1 MNCLTR
7 LDTPHSDDGH
17 GAPIAINASACSDTQ
32 LWEQFTLGDKAA
44 FDTIYDRHFQSLCC
58 YGDRICEDKGLVEDV
73 VQDLFI
79 YLWTRRERLGAT
91 SAIKF
96 YLFRCLRRKL
106 IRTLAQSKRRPDRH
120 MVLKANDP
128 RFQLSLQEPSGPLLE
143 EELQGKLEAAL
154 ARLTDRQKEAIYLRF
169 YNNLSFQEVAAIMEL
184 EVRSVYN
191 LVGRTI
197 KVLRSELCHPEPSA
211 AWLIPLL
218 ILGLG

>member
-7 LDTPHSDDGH
+7 PDTPHSDDGH

-106 IRTLAQSKRRPDRH
+106 IRTLAQSKRRADRH

-128 RFQLSLQEPSGPLLE
+128 RFQLSLQEPSGLLLE

-184 EVRSVYN
+184 EVRSLYN

-197 KVLRSELCHPEPSA
+197 KILRGELCHPEPSA
-211 AWLIPLL
+211 AWLIPLFM
-218 ILGLG
+218 LGLG